1 MILAVALPLLVTPP
15 LAAAPETPRNIVVVF
30 ADDLGPGEVSHS
42 GGVVATPHSD
52 RLAEEGT
59 RFTDA
64 HTTSSVCTPSRYSLL
79 TGRYA
84 WRTRLQSGV
93 FLNVAAKPLIAP
105 EEETLASLCR
115 RAGMRTAVFGKWHLG
130 LGWERSDEGPL
141 AAPPEGA
148 NTYGSWTVD
157 YERPFSGGP
166 LALGFDR
173 FVGVCS
179 SLDMPPYL
187 FLVDDRAE
195 ELPTTNKRWVRW
207 GAAAEDFEAEDVL
220 ARLGAEASGFIAES
234 AAADEPFFVYVPLTS
249 PHTPV
254 VPSADFRGRTG
265 LGDYADFLVETDH
278 VLGQVLGALDAAGV
292 ADETLVL
299 FTSDNGFAPYVK
311 IPELEAAGQR
321 PSAGWRGAKAD
332 IYEGGHRV
340 PFLVRWPGRVEAG
353 GVVGGVLQGVDL
365 APTLLE
371 LCGLPVPA
379 GMQGRSFVP
388 ALEGGDAP
396 WSSAFVQYHESSAGT
411 RYPMRAVHR
420 DGWTY
425 LVNPW
430 ADGERVFVR
439 GEQSANPTFQ
449 AMKDAAERED
459 AVAARLEHLR
469 LRRPEEL
476 YETRRDPGCTQDLA
490 GLPGSEEQLAAMR
503 AELEAWMER
512 VGDPALATLRRP

>member
-1 MILAVALPLLVTPP
+1 MILAAALSLLVAPP
-15 LAAAPETPRNIVVVF
+15 PAAASETPRNVVVVF
-30 ADDLGPGEVSHS
+30 ADDLGPGEVSHA
-42 GGVVATPHSD
+42 GGVVATPHAD

-93 FLNVAAKPLIAP
+93 FLNVAAKPLIASG
-105 EEETLASLCR
+105 EETLASLCR

-130 LGWERSDEGPL
+130 LGWERSDAEPV

-148 NTYGSWTVD
+148 NTHGSWTVD
-157 YERPFSGGP
+157 YERPFAGGP

-187 FLVDDRAE
+187 FLVDDGAE

-311 IPELEAAGQR
+311 IPELEAVGQR

-340 PFLVRWPGRVEAG
+340 PFLVRWPGRVAAGASEART
-353 GVVGGVLQGVDL
+353 VSTADVLATLAELLDVTPREGSGVDSFSFAPALLGREQAPRPFTVHHSINGSFAIRKGRWKLCLCPGSGGWSAPRPEKAWADESLPRVQLFDLVEDPGETANVAAQHPALVEAL
-365 APTLLE
+365 AARLARTIE
-371 LCGLPVPA
+371 R
-379 GMQGRSFVP
+379 GRSTP
-388 ALEGGDAP
+388 GPDAP
-396 WSSAFVQYHESSAGT
+396 
-411 RYPMRAVHR
+411 
-420 DGWTY
+420 
-425 LVNPW
+425 
-430 ADGERVFVR
+430 
-439 GEQSANPTFQ
+439 
-449 AMKDAAERED
+449 
-459 AVAARLEHLR
+459 VAARPKFRESLLER
-469 LRRPEEL
+469 LPVLGR
-476 YETRRDPGCTQDLA
+476 
-490 GLPGSEEQLAAMR
+490 
-503 AELEAWMER
+503 
-512 VGDPALATLRRP
+512 

>member
-1 MILAVALPLLVTPP
+1 MILAAALSLLVAPP
-15 LAAAPETPRNIVVVF
+15 PAAASETPRNVVVVF
-30 ADDLGPGEVSHS
+30 ADDLGPGEVSHA
-42 GGVVATPHSD
+42 GGVVATPHAD

-93 FLNVAAKPLIAP
+93 FLNVAAKPLIASG
-105 EEETLASLCR
+105 EETLASLCR

-130 LGWERSDEGPL
+130 LGWERSDAEPV

-148 NTYGSWTVD
+148 NTHGSWTVD
-157 YERPFSGGP
+157 YERPFAGGP

-207 GAAAEDFEAEDVL
+207 GAAAEGFEAEDVL

-340 PFLVRWPGRVEAG
+340 PFLVRWPGRVAAGASEART
-353 GVVGGVLQGVDL
+353 VSTADVLATLAELLDVTPREGAGVDSFSFAPALLGREQAPRPFTVHHSINGSFAIRKGRWKLCLCPGSGGWSAPRPKKAWADESLPRVQLFDLVEDPGETANVAAQHPALVEAL
-365 APTLLE
+365 AARLARTIE
-371 LCGLPVPA
+371 R
-379 GMQGRSFVP
+379 GRSTP
-388 ALEGGDAP
+388 GPDAP
-396 WSSAFVQYHESSAGT
+396 
-411 RYPMRAVHR
+411 
-420 DGWTY
+420 
-425 LVNPW
+425 
-430 ADGERVFVR
+430 
-439 GEQSANPTFQ
+439 
-449 AMKDAAERED
+449 
-459 AVAARLEHLR
+459 VAARPKFRESLLER
-469 LRRPEEL
+469 LPVLGR
-476 YETRRDPGCTQDLA
+476 
-490 GLPGSEEQLAAMR
+490 
-503 AELEAWMER
+503 
-512 VGDPALATLRRP
+512 

>member
-1 MILAVALPLLVTPP
+1 ML
-15 LAAAPETPRNIVVVF
+15 LAAASSLLSASLLVAAAETPRNVVVVF
-30 ADDLGPGEVSHS
+30 ADDLGPGEVSHA
-42 GGVVATPHSD
+42 GGVVATPHAD

-59 RFTDA
+59 RFSDA

-130 LGWERSDEGPL
+130 LGWERSDAGPA

-148 NTYGSWTVD
+148 NTFGSWTVD
-157 YERPFSGGP
+157 YERPFAGGP

-187 FLVDDRAE
+187 FLADDRAE

-207 GAAAEDFEAEDVL
+207 GAAAEDFEAEDAL
-220 ARLGAEASGFIAES
+220 ARLGAEAASFIAES

-278 VLGQVLGALDAAGV
+278 VLGHVLGALDASGV
-292 ADETLVL
+292 TDETLVL

-340 PFLVRWPGRVEAG
+340 PFLVRWPGRVAAG
-353 GVVGGVLQGVDL
+353 ATEERTVSTADVLATLAELLDVTLREGAGVD
-365 APTLLE
+365 
-371 LCGLPVPA
+371 
-379 GMQGRSFVP
+379 SFSFAP
-388 ALEGGDAP
+388 ALLGREQASRPFTVHHSINGSFAIRKGRWKLCLCPGSGGWSAP
-396 WSSAFVQYHESSAGT
+396 RPEKA
-411 RYPMRAVHR
+411 
-420 DGWTY
+420 
-425 LVNPW
+425 W
-430 ADGERVFVR
+430 ADESFPRVQLFDLAEDPGET
-439 GEQSANPTFQ
+439 EN
-449 AMKDAAERED
+449 
-459 AVAARLEHLR
+459 VAARHPALVE
-469 LRRPEEL
+469 
-476 YETRRDPGCTQDLA
+476 A
-490 GLPGSEEQLAAMR
+490 LAAR
-503 AELEAWMER
+503 LARTIER
-512 VGDPALATLRRP
+512 GRSTPGPDAPVAGRPRFRDSLLARLPVLAR